1 MSFSFRVKNELA
13 RIDFKGKCCQKA
25 ELTALIYMSGSLQIA
40 RNEMS
45 LNIQTENPAS
55 ARRIFLLFKNLYSIN
70 SHLLVRKKT
79 RLKKNNTYLVK
90 ISKTEK
96 VQEILQDLKIIN
108 REQGLSGFNK
118 KISREIIV
126 RKCCR
131 RAYLRGAFLA
141 RGSISNPENSYHLEL
156 GAEYEEQ
163 TEEIILLLK
172 SFDIEGKM
180 IPRKNTFLVY
190 LKDGQQIMEFL
201 NVMGAHQAMFY
212 YENVRILK
220 EMRNNINRLVNC
232 DNANL
237 NKTVTAAM
245 NQLESIKII
254 SLDMGLQHLPDSLRQ
269 AAELRIKYPEAT
281 FRELGEMFIPP
292 LSKSG
297 VNHRLRKLEKMA
309 KQINKRIKNS

>member
-13 RIDFKGKCCQKA
+13 RIEFKGECCQKA
-25 ELTALIYMSGSLQIA
+25 ELTALIYMTGSLQIT
-40 RNEMS
+40 RNEMA
-45 LNIQTENPAS
+45 LNIHTENPAA
-55 ARRIFLLFKNLYSIN
+55 ARRIFLLLKNLYGVN

-90 ISKTEK
+90 VSETER
-96 VQEILQDLKIIN
+96 VQEILLHLKIIN
-108 REQGLSGFNK
+108 REEVLSGFNK

-163 TEEIILLLK
+163 AREIIALLK
-172 SFDIEGKM
+172 SFEIQGKM
-180 IPRKNTFLVY
+180 IPRKNSFLIY
-190 LKDGQQIMEFL
+190 LKDGQQIMELL

-232 DNANL
+232 DEANL
-237 NKTVTAAM
+237 NKTVIAAM
-245 NQLESIKII
+245 NQLESIKTI
-254 SLDMGLQHLPDSLRQ
+254 SLNMGLKNLPDSLRQ
-269 AAELRIKYPEAT
+269 VAELRIQYPEAT
-281 FRELGEMFIPP
+281 IKELGEMFDPP

-297 VNHRLRKLEKMA
+297 VNHRLRKLSKIARQMS
-309 KQINKRIKNS
+309 KK